1 MSTATNASP
10 VRTARPIVTL
20 SPSLS
25 LTQRC
30 CYTRPHSATRA
41 DGRTANVKVRSP
53 PPSPSFRCNGSP
65 NDDRRPSDDSL
76 LLRAAAWLHA
86 RRHRERERRTGKGR
100 GPQNQ
105 APCVCGREL
114 NRFGR
119 QCSMQPAHVPI
130 IDTERARIFG
140 MSFRTWPTMIGCSVK
155 PQSQETLLMPSCTIL
170 EQATSPL
177 LIQK

>member
-1 MSTATNASP
+1 MSVATNASP
-10 VRTARPIVTL
+10 VRPARPIVTL
-20 SPSLS
+20 SPPLPQSHATL
-25 LTQRC
+25 LL
-30 CYTRPHSATRA
+30 HSSALRNEC
-41 DGRTANVKVRSP
+41 GRTANVKVRSP

-76 LLRAAAWLHA
+76 LLRAAWLHA

-119 QCSMQPAHVPI
+119 QCSTQPAHVPI
-130 IDTERARIFG
+130 IDTERAHILG
-140 MSFRTWPTMIGCSVK
+140 MNFRTWPTMIGCSVK

>member
-20 SPSLS
+20 SPSLC

-53 PPSPSFRCNGSP
+53 PSPSFRRNGSP
-65 NDDRRPSDDSL
+65 NDDRRPSDSL

-119 QCSMQPAHVPI
+119 FKV
-130 IDTERARIFG
+130 
-140 MSFRTWPTMIGCSVK
+140 
-155 PQSQETLLMPSCTIL
+155 LN
-170 EQATSPL
+170 ATSTRAHNRYRESSHIRHELSNMAYNDRMQCQAAIP
-177 LIQK
+177 